1 MGLKLKLISEDE
13 KEEKY
18 RYAYIEWAVP
28 EGAKT
33 VVATEKGMLRRFK
46 DESEYESSEDR

>member
-13 KEEKY
+13 KEERYKY
-18 RYAYIEWAVP
+18 VYIEWAAP

-33 VVATEKGMLRRFK
+33 VVATEKGMLRRF
-46 DESEYESSEDR
+46 EDDSDNEQ